1 MSSLPQMQ
9 EQWHLADQPG
19 PLEADVIVA
28 TIERRVSQGSMT
40 TWLESS
46 RGRTITFASNG
57 SRAMVMLL
65 QHSDGDPGEHAIDPA
80 GVGSSGGFVLE
91 NGQVDDYPDQDTV
104 PMGEALRILAHLVAE
119 GVPPSD
125 ASWQV
130 DR

>member
-1 MSSLPQMQ
+1 MAEL
-9 EQWHLADQPG
+9 
-19 PLEADVIVA
+19 
-28 TIERRVSQGSMT
+28 IERRVSQGQLT

-46 RGRTITFASNG
+46 RGRKIALVSNG

-65 QHSDGDPGEHAIDPA
+65 EHGDGDPGEHAVDPA
-80 GVGSSGGFVLE
+80 GTGSSRGFELE
-91 NGQVDDYPDQDTV
+91 NGQVDEYPDADTV
-104 PMGEALRILAHLVAE
+104 PMDEALRILAHLVAE

>member
-1 MSSLPQMQ
+1 VH
-9 EQWHLADQPG
+9 EEWHIADQPG
-19 PLEADVIVA
+19 PVEADSIA
-28 TIERRVSQGSMT
+28 QSIERRLSQGTMT

-46 RGRTITFASNG
+46 RGRMISVVSNG

-65 QHSDGDPGEHAIDPA
+65 QHSNGDPGEHAIDPA

-91 NGQVDDYPDQDTV
+91 NGQIDEYPDRDTV
-104 PMGEALRILAHLVAE
+104 PMEHALRIVTYLVAE